1 MEFVATDPAFCFAS
15 LLHPTGRRVFLRTV
29 MAPPKQRGF
38 TLIEMLVVIMLM
50 GVLIG
55 LVSISVSPDEKG
67 RLRVE
72 AERLAQLLSLASEE
86 SRLTGKPIRWLASD
100 NGYRFLRVR
109 KDGEWGEIR
118 DNDTLRARTLPSG
131 TQITGLSVNA
141 RPRSVRQLEFVPY
154 ETPQLFSINMT
165 LGDVRAFV
173 TSTPIGEIRVTVGS
187 EEANAAVVR

>member
-1 MEFVATDPAFCFAS
+1 MP
-15 LLHPTGRRVFLRTV
+15 
-29 MAPPKQRGF
+29 RGF

-55 LVSISVSPDEKG
+55 LVSISVSPDERG

-72 AERLAQLLSLASEE
+72 AERLAQLLSLASDE
-86 SRLTGKPIRWLASD
+86 SRLTGKPIRWSASD
-100 NGYRFLRVR
+100 NGYRFLRLR

-118 DNDTLRARTLPSG
+118 DNDTLRARTLASG

-141 RPRSVRQLEFVPY
+141 RSRSVRQLEFVPY

-165 LGDVRAFV
+165 LGEERASV
-173 TSTPIGEIRVTVGS
+173 TSTPVGEIRVILGS
-187 EEANAAVVR
+187 EEANAAIAR